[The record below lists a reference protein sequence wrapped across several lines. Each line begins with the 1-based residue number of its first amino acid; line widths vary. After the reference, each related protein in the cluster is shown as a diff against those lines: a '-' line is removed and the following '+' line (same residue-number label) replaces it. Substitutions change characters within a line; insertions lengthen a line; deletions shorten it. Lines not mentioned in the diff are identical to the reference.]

1 MGGWLRLI
9 DGRTDATPFETW
21 AGPLLGS
28 AAYDGPKGSGLHVIV
43 TIDNTPRF
51 GPLLHCSIS
60 HPRRDPFW
68 HEIKAMR
75 EVFFPSDVDAMMLLP
90 RSSDYVNVHPHTFH
104 VVQTP
109 SAWDM
114 R

>member
-1 MGGWLRLI
+1 MH
-9 DGRTDATPFETW
+9 A
-21 AGPLLGS
+21 S
-28 AAYDGPKGSGLHVIV
+28 AAYDGPKGMRIIV
-43 TIDNTPRF
+43 TVDSTRF

-60 HPRRDPFW
+60 YHHRDPFW
-68 HEIKAMR
+68 SEIKAMR
-75 EVFFPSDVDAMMLLP
+75 EVFFPPDVDAMMMLP
-90 RSSDYVNVHPHTFH
+90 RSSDYVNVHEHTFH